1 MIKTVSLYKISY
13 FAESYA
19 RSKNKTKFEL
29 KLSNYATKSDLEK
42 ATDTDTSKFAKKFD
56 LSNLSDA
63 VKNEVVKKT
72 VYDKLVKKVNAI
84 QNTDTINSVKNAHS
98 NTKTAKIKNK
108 ILDHN
113 YDEYIPIQE
122 FNNLTAQSFCCKIST
137 SKISN

>member
-1 MIKTVSLYKISY
+1 M
-13 FAESYA
+13 
-19 RSKNKTKFEL
+19 
-29 KLSNYATKSDLEK
+29 
-42 ATDTDTSKFAKKFD
+42 
-56 LSNLSDA
+56 
-63 VKNEVVKKT
+63 
-72 VYDKLVKKVNAI
+72 NAI
-84 QNTDTINSVKNAHS
+84 QSTDTINSVKNAHS